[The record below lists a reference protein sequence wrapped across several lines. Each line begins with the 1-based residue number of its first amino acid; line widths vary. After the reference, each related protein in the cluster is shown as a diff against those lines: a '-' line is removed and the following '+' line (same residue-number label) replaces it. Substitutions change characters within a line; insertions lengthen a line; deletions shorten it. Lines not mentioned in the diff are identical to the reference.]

1 MLKRTRKPKS
11 QDINQ
16 FAASIVAQA
25 TGSAPRSVPAVDLN
39 DKATVS
45 EIMREMGRRGGI
57 KGAAT
62 LNGSLTAK
70 ERKLSAQRAARARW
84 AKRAKKT
91 A

>member
-1 MLKRTRKPKS
+1 MPKRTRKQS

-16 FAASIVAQA
+16 FAASVVAQA
-25 TGSAPRSVPAVDLN
+25 TGSAPASLPVDLD

-70 ERKLSAQRAARARW
+70 QRTLSARKAARARW
-84 AKRAKKT
+84 ANRAKKT